1 MPAPITGCDDW
12 GIPPPSTAPCNPTIE
27 AKLAQFHTLKRDP
40 SNPIHFNDSLM
51 SNRSFRNPHLYTK
64 LVEFVDVDERSTNFP
79 KELWDPADVDQS
91 WFADRIGTSFI
102 FILPLRFA
110 FMPSQHLPST
120 LLPFCPPN
128 STINILLPAIFDGL
142 NTPCFRRLKTTNKAE
157 LQKARSEQHS
167 QSQKRSHI
175 DFTSSASSSRSAP
188 ISGGG
193 HSRRELGG
201 GTKRHQPYPSG
212 GGNYYAKGM
221 EMNRKVL

>member
-1 MPAPITGCDDW
+1 MGCDDW

-27 AKLAQFHTLKRDP
+27 AKLAQFHALKRNP

-91 WFADRIGTSFI
+91 WFADRI
-102 FILPLRFA
+102 
-110 FMPSQHLPST
+110 
-120 LLPFCPPN
+120 
-128 STINILLPAIFDGL
+128 
-142 NTPCFRRLKTTNKAE
+142 AE

-167 QSQKRSHI
+167 QAQKRSHI
-175 DFTSSASSSRSAP
+175 DFTSSASSSRSVP
-188 ISGGG
+188 TSGGG

-221 EMNRKVL
+221 EMNRRVL